1 MNTKLTMAVLA
12 ALVSGPMMVPASAFA
27 QDSRYDQQRGGG
39 YYDRHHVY
47 HGRGGDYRHRCGG
60 GNGAVG
66 TVGGGVGGAVIG
78 NAIGGGVLGTVAG
91 GVGGALL
98 GRHLDKA
105 HTRSRNGC

>member
-1 MNTKLTMAVLA
+1 MKMKLNVVAAAVLA
-12 ALVSGPMMVPASAFA
+12 LGVTTPDLA
-27 QDSRYDQQRGGG
+27 QARPYHH
-39 YYDRHHVY
+39 YY
-47 HGRGGDYRHRCGG
+47 GRTHYRHRCGG

-66 TVGGGVGGAVIG
+66 TVAGGVGGAVVG

-105 HTRSRNGC
+105 HSRHRNGC